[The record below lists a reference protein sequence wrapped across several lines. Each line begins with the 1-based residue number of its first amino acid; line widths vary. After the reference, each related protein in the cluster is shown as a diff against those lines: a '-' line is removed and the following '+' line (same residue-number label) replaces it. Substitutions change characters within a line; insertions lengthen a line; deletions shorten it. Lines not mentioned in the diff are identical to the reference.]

1 MHEDYL
7 MQLIDDPDHSA
18 CNVVS
23 ACCTPGD
30 REESFPNFTVL
41 LDWAIYKHNGTDSVL
56 GHQKI
61 HA

>member
-41 LDWAIYKHNGTDSVL
+41 LD
-56 GHQKI
+56 
-61 HA
+61 